1 MKKYLVLALLLI
13 VFSCST
19 NKKSNIEVT
28 LRTLPPANTEATLQT
43 MAPAKRFI
51 IEPSMEKYTAL
62 SIRAEKFF
70 SVIAKDSS
78 LIPKTTYSNTQDNRD
93 IVISKIRASEG
104 EIVVPVDMYWPNMFQ
119 TNRVTAYRVG
129 NRIRFN
135 GNRMNRGDC
144 ALINTFVHEWLH
156 ALGYDHKSAKDLMSV
171 PYYYGDMAEEACKN
185 GKI

>member
-1 MKKYLVLALLLI
+1 MKRYLALALLL
-13 VFSCST
+13 VLFSCST
-19 NKKSNIEVT
+19 NKKPEPTLVTFPDAEVPT
-28 LRTLPPANTEATLQT
+28 ITDV
-43 MAPAKRFI
+43 MAPAKRFV
-51 IEPSMEKYTAL
+51 IEPSMEKYTSL

-78 LIPKTTYSNTQDNRD
+78 LIPKTTYSNTQDTRD